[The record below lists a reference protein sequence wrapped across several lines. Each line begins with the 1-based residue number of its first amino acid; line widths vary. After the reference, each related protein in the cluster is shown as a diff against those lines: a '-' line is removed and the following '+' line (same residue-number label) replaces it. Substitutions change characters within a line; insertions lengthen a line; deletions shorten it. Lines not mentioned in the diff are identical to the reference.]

1 MRRMKEHPI
10 MLTELILLF
19 TLMAIV
25 IWIGLSET
33 DKYEILQGLL
43 QGFLVLFNIAALVVG
58 PFVML
63 WISSKPKEI

>member
-33 DKYEILQGLL
+33 DKYEILQG
-43 QGFLVLFNIAALVVG
+43 FLVLFNIAALVVV
-58 PFVML
+58 PFVMI

>member
-33 DKYEILQGLL
+33 DKYEILQG
-43 QGFLVLFNIAALVVG
+43 FLVLFNIAALVVG